1 MAGLSGY
8 TNGSTN
14 NGGVHVEVDEESFRR
29 TSETLARL
37 LVDHPT
43 TRKHIKKLLAKEANK
58 IRRNITRDVHTNM
71 ANDPRKAYRAVKRSL
86 YKQVLG
92 FNVSI
97 LDSTSAVKSMTLYRK
112 PRLLDANPNQ
122 RGGNRRPR
130 GFNTKRIDGYFGK
143 DRAFILRFY
152 NSGTG
157 NRDTRYGNRGAMRSR
172 RVFETSATFQMQGA
186 METISTL
193 IEEVMAEEFNNA

>member
-1 MAGLSGY
+1 
-8 TNGSTN
+8 
-14 NGGVHVEVDEESFRR
+14 VHVEVDEESFRR

-71 ANDPRKAYRAVKRSL
+71 ANDPRKAYHAVKRSL